1 MVITLEKK
9 EYLCRYHNI
18 EEKIIK
24 KKAYIAFCIEKAGS
38 IPGPCYGEKINNPNP
53 STEAPFVKWIYRRID
68 AEAELKVLIDNA
80 ALVKAEIEATIARM
94 INEEERR
101 VLILHYI
108 DWLPWSEI
116 EDAMFQSKSSLMRLH
131 RRALDNLVL

>member
-1 MVITLEKK
+1 VITLEKK

-24 KKAYIAFCIEKAGS
+24 KKAYIAFCEEKAKS
-38 IPGPCYGEKINNPNP
+38 IPGPIYDDMPHSPNPN
-53 STEAPFVKWIYRRID
+53 TEAPFVKWVFRRID
-68 AEAELKVLIDNA
+68 AEAELKVLLDNA
-80 ALVKAEIEATIARM
+80 AMVKAEIEATIARM

-116 EDAMFQSKSSLMRLH
+116 ENAMFQSKSSLMRLH